1 MAERPGRG
9 HTGAAMA
16 EPLPTPSGKMTR
28 DEYRR
33 WAEAQ
38 PHGRFELVAGEVVAM
53 APERE
58 GQIDAKAVAWL
69 ALRQAIKAAGVRCRA
84 YADGFTVEVD
94 ENTVYEPDALVNCG
108 DRPDR
113 NATVAP
119 NPVVIVEVTSPGTR
133 SVDTGTKLAD
143 YFRVPSIHHYLIVMA
158 DKRLVVHHSRR
169 AGDEIG
175 TRLVASG
182 RIEMDPPGISI
193 AVEDLF
199 ED

>member
-1 MAERPGRG
+1 
-9 HTGAAMA
+9 MA
-16 EPLPTPSGKMTR
+16 EPLPTPPPGKLTR

-38 PHGRFELVAGEVVAM
+38 TRGRFELVAGEVVAM

-58 GQIDAKAVAWL
+58 EHIDVKAVAWL

-84 YADGFTVEVD
+84 YTDGFTVEVD

-113 NATVAP
+113 NTTVAP
-119 NPVVIVEVTSPGTR
+119 NPVIVVEVTSPGTKA
-133 SVDTGTKLAD
+133 VDTGTKLAD
-143 YFRVPSIHHYLIVMA
+143 YFRVPSIHHYLIVMT
-158 DKRLVVHHSRR
+158 DKRLVVHHARR
-169 AGDEIG
+169 PGDEIA
-175 TRLVASG
+175 TRLMASG
-182 RIEMDPPGISI
+182 RIEMEPPGIAI